1 MLKRFLLLSPFLL
14 SGCAAIATVGGG
26 GVATIQT
33 AQTIDMVSTGASAA
47 STVTT
52 GKSLTDHA
60 ISYIVGK
67 DCRMFNVLNKKKF
80 CRIHKFYE
88 PNKGTSED
96 NNNYLISSYEEN
108 YQWETAQSVENNIKS
123 PVVGAPVNKLT
134 KGKQN
139 EFKLGTRHPR
149 HAHKIRSK
157 RSNPKVECK
166 SSSRVFGIQ
175 DPVFARRT
183 GRNETSCSK

>member
-1 MLKRFLLLSPFLL
+1 MSPFLL

-52 GKSLTDHA
+52 GKSITDHA

-67 DCRMFNVLNKKKF
+67 DCRMLNVLNKKKF

-88 PNKGTSED
+88 ANKGTSED

-108 YQWETAQSVENNIKS
+108 YQWETAQSVKSNIIN
-123 PVVGAPVNKLT
+123 PVVGDHVNKLT

-139 EFKLGTRHPR
+139 ERKLGTRHSR
-149 HAHKIRSK
+149 YAYKVRSK
-157 RSNPKVECK
+157 RSHKQVECK
-166 SSSRVFGIQ
+166 SSGRVFRIP
-175 DPVFARRT
+175 DPFLARRT
-183 GRNETSCSK
+183 GRNEACIKN

>member
-1 MLKRFLLLSPFLL
+1 LL

-26 GVATIQT
+26 GISTIQT

-67 DCRMFNVLNKKKF
+67 DCRMLNVLNKKKF

-88 PNKGTSED
+88 ANKGTSEE

-108 YQWETAQSVENNIKS
+108 YQWETVQSVKSNIIN
-123 PVVGAPVNKLT
+123 PAVGDRVNKLT

-139 EFKLGTRHPR
+139 ERKLGTRHPR
-149 HAHKIRSK
+149 HAHKVRSK
-157 RSNPKVECK
+157 RSNLKAECK
-166 SSSRVFGIQ
+166 SSSRVFRIP
-175 DPVFARRT
+175 DPFLARRT
-183 GRNETSCSK
+183 GRDEACIKNK

>member
-26 GVATIQT
+26 GISTIQT

-67 DCRMFNVLNKKKF
+67 DCRMLNVLNKKKF

-88 PNKGTSED
+88 PNKGTSD
-96 NNNYLISSYEEN
+96 EN
-108 YQWETAQSVENNIKS
+108 RNGLQTIYITEQIITEPIKKIK
-123 PVVGAPVNKLT
+123 PIKDKLR
-134 KGKQN
+134 KRHGK
-139 EFKLGTRHPR
+139 P
-149 HAHKIRSK
+149 IRTIK
-157 RSNPKVECK
+157 KK
-166 SSSRVFGIQ
+166 
-175 DPVFARRT
+175 
-183 GRNETSCSK
+183 

>member
-67 DCRMFNVLNKKKF
+67 DCRMLNVLNKKKF
-80 CRIHKFYE
+80 CRIRKIYE

-108 YQWETAQSVENNIKS
+108 YQWETAQSVEKNIKS
-123 PVVGAPVNKLT
+123 PVVGDPVNKLT

-139 EFKLGTRHPR
+139 EFKLGTRHKR
-149 HAHKIRSK
+149 YAHKVRGK
-157 RSNPKVECK
+157 RSNLKIECK
-166 SSSRVFGIQ
+166 SSERISRVQ
-175 DPVFARRT
+175 DKISTRRT
-183 GRNETSCSK
+183 GRDEKCSKK

>member
-67 DCRMFNVLNKKKF
+67 DCRMLNVLNKKKF

-88 PNKGTSED
+88 ANKGTSEE

-108 YQWETAQSVENNIKS
+108 YQWESAQSVEKNIKS
-123 PVVGAPVNKLT
+123 PVVGDHVNKLT

-139 EFKLGTRHPR
+139 EFKLGTRHSR
-149 HAHKIRSK
+149 HAHKVRGK
-157 RSNPKVECK
+157 RSNLKVECK
-166 SSSRVFGIQ
+166 PSRGIFGIP
-175 DPVFARRT
+175 DPFLARRT